1 MKQYDIL
8 MLETQ
13 ASTTAAFGGSPW
25 RKTLNRLGVDV
36 RPGEGPIAA
45 LLFLFFFLAI
55 TFQYVSKP
63 VRQSKFMDSLGA
75 EMLPLVY
82 LLLALCAI
90 PTIMLYNRAVD
101 RFPRHHVIAGT
112 CAAVA
117 AIVAGFALIIQ
128 SDAAWVPI
136 AFYIFVSI
144 AYVLIVSQFWAYS
157 NLILDPRQGK
167 RLFGFIGAGGLAGG
181 LTGASIASLVSG
193 VAGTQVTL
201 LVSAA
206 ILTLAIG
213 SVYLIHRMV
222 PRVDDDT
229 PSARSGDK
237 LVTSKGGLETI
248 LESRHLKLIAGLMF
262 VTVVVANIID
272 LQFNWAMVQA
282 LPDVGGAERL
292 DALTGGYGNFYVVM
306 SISALVFQLLFTSR
320 IHRKLGIGFAMRV
333 LPVMML
339 LGTVGI
345 FAAATILPG
354 LLLTVC
360 RLLKI
365 GENGLRYSLDQATR
379 ELLFFPV
386 PTGNRLKAKAYI
398 DVFVQRS
405 GKAGAGLL
413 LLPVLFGLMTP
424 VQAGWISFV
433 LIGIWL
439 GVTVALRRQY
449 VESFR
454 AGLQQRTVDA
464 AIPIDLGDTTALQ
477 VVVQTLDSGDQ
488 RQVMHGLELLEYFG
502 RVDLVPPVLV
512 RHESASVRR
521 KTLALLTGSNR
532 VDAIPMIE
540 GVLAD
545 DDPAV
550 RCAALHAI
558 VSLRGDTAAIDIV
571 EKLSDPSTELRGAAI
586 ASILAG
592 DGGPGRSE
600 AAAALQQLVASE
612 QLRDRCAAADVI
624 GELKEPDFQEDL
636 VQLLY
641 DGHIAVQRDAI
652 RAVRSRVE
660 DGGNNPIFV
669 PTLISL
675 TRDRRLKHEARDALV
690 SYGESVIPALVH
702 FMNDTEEQLWV
713 RRALPKT
720 VARIGGQP
728 AAAALLGC
736 LDVQDQFMRRKVM
749 ESLQW
754 IRNHEPGIRFEHD
767 PVAEEIRHEAR
778 LYYLALTDLVST
790 AGTDS
795 FDYKAPLVQWKNKTP
810 LLLQRMF
817 ADRMKGCVD
826 NIFHLLS
833 LIHPVSD
840 VRAASQCLMS
850 DDQRVRSHAL
860 EYVDNALRGP
870 VHQAVFAVLGDATL
884 EDKLDFASTNYQ
896 VVVQPA
902 DNVLRRLVV
911 ASQTEDEA
919 AHWLGCAAI
928 QAIVEL
934 EITELY
940 PQLIEASRRPDD
952 SLVKET
958 AIWAGNRLGLATA

>member
-1 MKQYDIL
+1 MS
-8 MLETQ
+8 ESQ
-13 ASTTAAFGGSPW
+13 ASTTADFGESSW
-25 RKTLNRLGVDV
+25 RRTLHLLGVDV
-36 RPGEGPIAA
+36 RPGEGAVAA

-55 TFQYVSKP
+55 TFQYVSKA
-63 VRQSKFMDSLGA
+63 VRQSKFMDALGA
-75 EMLPLVY
+75 EMLPIVW

-90 PTIMLYNRAVD
+90 PAIMLYNRAVD

-112 CAAVA
+112 CGAVA
-117 AIVAGFALIIQ
+117 ASVTGFALIIQ

-157 NLILDPRQGK
+157 NFILNPRQGK

-193 VAGTQVTL
+193 VAGTQMTL

-206 ILTLAIG
+206 ILMLAIG
-213 SVYLIHRMV
+213 AVYLIHRMV
-222 PRVDDDT
+222 PQVDDDA
-229 PSARSGDK
+229 SSVRSSDK
-237 LVTSKGGLETI
+237 LAASKGGLEAI
-248 LESRHLKLIAGLMF
+248 LASRHLRLIAGLMF

-272 LQFNWAMVQA
+272 LQFNWAMVEA
-282 LPDVGGAERL
+282 LPDLGEGERL

-320 IHRKLGIGFAMRV
+320 IHRRLGIGFAMRV

-339 LGTVGI
+339 LGTTGI
-345 FAAATILPG
+345 FAAATIVPG
-354 LLLTVC
+354 LLLNVC

-386 PTGNRLKAKAYI
+386 PTGDRLKAKAYI

-405 GKAGAGLL
+405 AKAGAGLL
-413 LLPVLFGLMTP
+413 LLPVTFELMTP
-424 VQAGWISFV
+424 VQAGWISIA
-433 LIGIWL
+433 LIGVWL

-454 AGLQQRTVDA
+454 EGLRRRSFNA
-464 AIPIDLGDTTALQ
+464 AVPIDLSDATALE
-477 VVVQTLDSGDQ
+477 VVVQTLGSSDQ
-488 RQVMHGLELLEYFG
+488 RQVMHGLELLEHFG
-502 RVDLVPPVLV
+502 KVDLVPPVLV
-512 RHESASVRR
+512 RHDSADVRR
-521 KTLALLTGSNR
+521 KTLALLTESNR
-532 VDAIPMIE
+532 FDAIPMIE

-545 DDPAV
+545 DDPEV
-550 RCAALHAI
+550 RSAALHAI
-558 VSLRGDTAAIDIV
+558 VSLQGDTAATNIV
-571 EKLSDPSTELRGAAI
+571 EKLNDPSAELRSAAV

-592 DGGPGRSE
+592 DQGPGRLEASE
-600 AAAALQQLVASE
+600 ALKRMVASAE
-612 QLRDRCAAADVI
+612 LRDRCAATDVI
-624 GELKEPDFQEDL
+624 GELKEPGFQEDL

-641 DGHIAVQRDAI
+641 DSDIAVQRDAI

-660 DGGNNPIFV
+660 RGGNNPIFV

-675 TRDRRLKHEARDALV
+675 TRDRRLKHEARAALV
-690 SYGESVIPALVH
+690 NYGESVIPALVY

-720 VARIGGQP
+720 VAQIGGK
-728 AAAALLGC
+728 AAADALLGC
-736 LDVQDQFMRRKVM
+736 LDVRDQFMRSKVM

-754 IRNHEPGIRFEHD
+754 MRSHEPGIGFD
-767 PVAEEIRHEAR
+767 DKPVAEEIRHEAR

-817 ADRMKGCVD
+817 ADRMQGCVD
-826 NIFHLLS
+826 NIFRLLS
-833 LIHPVSD
+833 LIHPVAD
-840 VRAASQCLMS
+840 VRAASQSLMS
-850 DDQRVRSHAL
+850 GDQQLRSHAL
-860 EYVDNALRGP
+860 EYVDNALHGR
-870 VHQAVFAVLGDATL
+870 VHQAVFAVLGDETL
-884 EDKLDFASTNYQ
+884 EDKLGFASAKYH

-919 AHWLGCAAI
+919 AHWLGSAAI

-940 PQLIEASRRPDD
+940 PQLIEVSRRADD

-958 AIWAGNRLGLATA
+958 AVWAGNRLGLEPA